1 MIAKLRGIVDFIGE
15 DSLILDVNGVGY
27 LVFASRRTLSML
39 PARGGDAGLMIETH
53 VREDHIHLYGFAD
66 NAEKQWF
73 SLLTTVQGVGAKVAL
88 ALLSVL
94 TPTDL
99 LRAIAAQDTT
109 ALCRAP
115 GIGPK
120 VATRIVGELKD
131 KAAKLNLGPVAG
143 PTPQGA
149 GDAPAKT
156 SSKSKKSAKPSG
168 DATGAAGGDRD
179 GDGEPVVDD
188 SVVLADAVS
197 ALVNLGYGRSEAF
210 GAVGRAAQQAGDD
223 KSIDTLIRLGLKE
236 LSA

>member
-1 MIAKLRGIVDFIGE
+1 MIAKLRGIIDFIGE
-15 DSLILDVNGVGY
+15 DSVIIDVNGVGY

-39 PARGGDAGLMIETH
+39 PAKGGDAGLMIETH

-94 TPTDL
+94 SPTDL
-99 LRAIAAQDTT
+99 LRALAAQDTT

-131 KAAKLNLGPVAG
+131 KAAKLNLGPVAA
-143 PTPQGA
+143 PAPVTEA
-149 GDAPAKT
+149 AAPAKAA
-156 SSKSKKSAKPSG
+156 SKSKKTSKSSDDESG
-168 DATGAAGGDRD
+168 DTASV
-179 GDGEPVVDD
+179 EPIVDD
-188 SVVLADAVS
+188 GVVLADAVS

-210 GAVGRAAQQAGDD
+210 GAVGKAAQLAGDD

>member
-15 DSLILDVNGVGY
+15 DSVIIDVNGVGY
-27 LVFASRRTLSML
+27 LVFASRRTLTML
-39 PARGGDAGLMIETH
+39 PPKGGEAGLMIETH

-73 SLLTTVQGVGAKVAL
+73 ALLTTVQGVGAKVAL

-94 TPTDL
+94 SPTDL

-120 VATRIVGELKD
+120 VATRVVGELKD
-131 KAAKLNLGPVAG
+131 KAARLNLGPVA
-143 PTPQGA
+143 
-149 GDAPAKT
+149 APAAPVAPPAAT
-156 SSKSKKSAKPSG
+156 SSKKSAKSAKPLADVSIDTA
-168 DATGAAGGDRD
+168 DAA
-179 GDGEPVVDD
+179 PVVDD
-188 SVVLADAVS
+188 GAVLADAVS

-210 GAVGRAAQQAGDD
+210 GAVGKAAQQAGED
-223 KSIDTLIRLGLKE
+223 KTLDTLIRLGLKE

>member
-1 MIAKLRGIVDFIGE
+1 VIAKLRGIVDFIGE
-15 DSLILDVNGVGY
+15 DSVIIDVNGVGY
-27 LVFASRRTLSML
+27 LVFASRRTLTML
-39 PARGGDAGLMIETH
+39 PQKGGEAGLMIETH

-73 SLLTTVQGVGAKVAL
+73 ALLTTVQGVGAKVAL

-94 TPTDL
+94 SPTDL
-99 LRAIAAQDTT
+99 LRALAAQDTT

-131 KAAKLNLGPVAG
+131 KAARLNLGPVA
-143 PTPQGA
+143 
-149 GDAPAKT
+149 APAAPAASPAAT
-156 SSKSKKSAKPSG
+156 SSKKSAKSAKPVG
-168 DATGAAGGDRD
+168 DVSIDTAEAA
-179 GDGEPVVDD
+179 PAVDD
-188 SVVLADAVS
+188 GAVLADAVS

-210 GAVGRAAQQAGDD
+210 GAVGKAAQQAGED
-223 KSIDTLIRLGLKE
+223 KTLDTLIRLGLKE

>member
-15 DSLILDVNGVGY
+15 DSVIIDVNGVGY
-27 LVFASRRTLSML
+27 LVFASRRTLTML
-39 PARGGDAGLMIETH
+39 PPKGGEAGLMIETH
-53 VREDHIHLYGFAD
+53 VREDPIHLYGFAD

-73 SLLTTVQGVGAKVAL
+73 ALLTTVQGVGAKVAL

-94 TPTDL
+94 SPTDL

-120 VATRIVGELKD
+120 VATRVVGELKD
-131 KAAKLNLGPVAG
+131 KASRLNLGPVA
-143 PTPQGA
+143 
-149 GDAPAKT
+149 APAAPVAPPAAT
-156 SSKSKKSAKPSG
+156 SSKKSAKSAKPAADVSIDTG
-168 DATGAAGGDRD
+168 DAA
-179 GDGEPVVDD
+179 PVVDD
-188 SVVLADAVS
+188 GAVLADAVS

-210 GAVGRAAQQAGDD
+210 GAVGKAAQQAGED
-223 KSIDTLIRLGLKE
+223 KTLDTLIRLGLKE

>member
-15 DSLILDVNGVGY
+15 DSVIIDVNGVGY
-27 LVFASRRTLSML
+27 LVFASRRTLTML
-39 PARGGDAGLMIETH
+39 PPKGGEAGLMIETH

-73 SLLTTVQGVGAKVAL
+73 ALLTTVQGVGAKVAL

-94 TPTDL
+94 SPTDL

-120 VATRIVGELKD
+120 VATRVVGELKD
-131 KAAKLNLGPVAG
+131 KASRLNLGPVA
-143 PTPQGA
+143 
-149 GDAPAKT
+149 APAAPVAPPAAT
-156 SSKSKKSAKPSG
+156 SSKKSAKSAKPVADVSIDTA
-168 DATGAAGGDRD
+168 DAA
-179 GDGEPVVDD
+179 PVVDD
-188 SVVLADAVS
+188 GAVLADAVS

-210 GAVGRAAQQAGDD
+210 GAVGKAAQQAGED
-223 KSIDTLIRLGLKE
+223 KTLDTLIRLGLKE

>member
-15 DSLILDVNGVGY
+15 DSVIIDVNGVGY
-27 LVFASRRTLSML
+27 LVFASRRTLTML
-39 PARGGDAGLMIETH
+39 PQKGGEAGLMIETH

-73 SLLTTVQGVGAKVAL
+73 ALLTTVQGVGAKVAL

-94 TPTDL
+94 SPTDL
-99 LRAIAAQDTT
+99 LRALAAQDTT

-131 KAAKLNLGPVAG
+131 KAARLNLGPVA
-143 PTPQGA
+143 A
-149 GDAPAKT
+149 SAAPAASPAAT
-156 SSKSKKSAKPSG
+156 SSKKSAKSAKPVG
-168 DATGAAGGDRD
+168 DVSIDTAEAA
-179 GDGEPVVDD
+179 PAVDD
-188 SVVLADAVS
+188 GAVLADAVS

-210 GAVGRAAQQAGDD
+210 GAVGKAAQQAGED
-223 KSIDTLIRLGLKE
+223 KTLDTLIRLGLKE

>member
-15 DSLILDVNGVGY
+15 DSVIIDVNGVGY
-27 LVFASRRTLSML
+27 LVFASRRTLTML
-39 PARGGDAGLMIETH
+39 PPKGGEAGLMIETH

-73 SLLTTVQGVGAKVAL
+73 ALLTTVQGVGAKVAL

-94 TPTDL
+94 SPTDL

-120 VATRIVGELKD
+120 VATRVVGELKD
-131 KAAKLNLGPVAG
+131 KAARLNLGPVA
-143 PTPQGA
+143 
-149 GDAPAKT
+149 APSAPVAPPAAT
-156 SSKSKKSAKPSG
+156 SSKKSAKSAKPVG
-168 DATGAAGGDRD
+168 DVSIDTADAA
-179 GDGEPVVDD
+179 PVVDD
-188 SVVLADAVS
+188 GAVLADAVS

-210 GAVGRAAQQAGDD
+210 GAVGKAAQQAGED
-223 KSIDTLIRLGLKE
+223 KTLDTLIRLGLKE